1 MVQRYVRIQ
10 AESGTVHYGLFQ
22 LDHSV
27 ILLSDAPW
35 LGGKA
40 LEEAVSEGD
49 YRLLAPCQPSKIV
62 AVGRNYRAHAAELG
76 NEVPAEPLL
85 FLKPPSA
92 IAADQEEI
100 VYPPQSQRVDYE
112 GELAVIIGKE
122 VKNISEEEAAGAIW
136 GYTIANDITA
146 RDLQRQDSQW
156 TRAKGFDGF
165 CPLGPWVVRQIDSE
179 ALLETIVNDEDP
191 PRQATAI
198 SDMVFSPPAL
208 VSYISQVMTLYPGDV
223 ILTGTPEGIDS
234 LQVGD
239 KVEVE
244 IEGIGNLTN
253 TIIAPTIAE
262 AGDEEIELDL
272 NLEMEA

>member
-10 AESGTVHYGLFQ
+10 ADSGTVHYGLFQ

-27 ILLSDAPW
+27 ILLSAAPW
-35 LGGKA
+35 LGGQA
-40 LEEAVSEGD
+40 LDTAINEGD
-49 YRLLAPCQPSKIV
+49 YRLLAPCEPSKIV

-76 NEVPAEPLL
+76 NDVPAEPLL
-85 FLKPPSA
+85 FFKPPSA

-100 VYPPQSQRVDYE
+100 VYPLQSQRVDYE
-112 GELAVIIGKE
+112 GELAVIIGKQ
-122 VKNISEEEAAGAIW
+122 VKNISEEEAASAIW

-165 CPLGPWVVRQIDSE
+165 CPLGPWVVRHIDPE
-179 ALLETIVNDEDP
+179 AHLETTVNDEET

-198 SDMVFSPPAL
+198 SDMVFAPAML

-223 ILTGTPEGIDS
+223 ILTGTPEGIS
-234 LQVGD
+234 ALQVGD
-239 KVEVE
+239 KVEVQ

-253 TIIAPTIAE
+253 TIIAPPLP
-262 AGDEEIELDL
+262 GIELPEPVE
-272 NLEMEA
+272 LEAEVDS

>member
-10 AESGTVHYGLFQ
+10 ADSGTVHYGLFQ

-27 ILLSDAPW
+27 TLLSNAPW
-35 LGGKA
+35 LGGQPVDMA
-40 LEEAVSEGD
+40 LSEGN
-49 YRLLAPCQPSKIV
+49 YRLLAPSEPSKIV

-76 NEVPAEPLL
+76 NEVPPEPLL

-92 IAADQEEI
+92 IAADQEAI

-112 GELAVIIGKE
+112 GELAVVIGKE
-122 VKNISEEEAAGAIW
+122 VKNISEEEASSAIW

-165 CPLGPWVVRQIDSE
+165 CPLGPWVVRHIDPE
-179 ALLETIVNDEDP
+179 AQLKTVVNDENS
-191 PRQATAI
+191 PRQASAL

-223 ILTGTPEGIDS
+223 ILTGTPEGINS

-239 KVEVE
+239 KVDVE

-253 TIIAPTIAE
+253 TIIAPSAPIAMAVE
-262 AGDEEIELDL
+262 PEEVKE
-272 NLEMEA
+272 

>member
-10 AESGTVHYGLFQ
+10 ADSGPVHYGLFQ

-35 LGGKA
+35 LGGQPLDIA
-40 LEEAVSEGD
+40 IEEGN
-49 YRLLAPCQPSKIV
+49 YQLLAPCQPSKIV
-62 AVGRNYRAHAAELG
+62 AVGRNYHGHAAELG
-76 NEVPAEPLL
+76 NEVPPEPLL

-92 IAADQEEI
+92 IAADQEAI
-100 VYPPQSQRVDYE
+100 VYPPQSERVDYE
-112 GELAVIIGKE
+112 GELALIIGKK
-122 VKNISEEEAAGAIW
+122 VKNISEGEAASAIW

-146 RDLQRQDSQW
+146 RDLQKQDSQW

-165 CPLGPWVVRQIDSE
+165 CPLGPWVVRQIDPE
-179 ALLETIVNDEDP
+179 AQLQTIVNDEDS
-191 PRQATAI
+191 PRQASTL
-198 SDMVFSPPAL
+198 SDMVFSPQEL

-223 ILTGTPEGIDS
+223 ILTGTPEGINS

-239 KVEVE
+239 KVDVE

-253 TIIAPTIAE
+253 TIVAPPPPIAVEPEVTP
-262 AGDEEIELDL
+262 EL
-272 NLEMEA
+272 EPQE